1 MIFPRIRNNLLNHSQ
16 FDLQNDGI
24 KELICIADGYPEADV
39 FWIRGFSS
47 FFLIVPFLFKITHLY
62 LSQHQIRDFL
72 YVILHVQ
79 YLNLIMKCM
88 E

>member
-1 MIFPRIRNNLLNHSQ
+1 MIFPRIRDNLLNHSQ
-16 FDLQNDGI
+16 FDLQHDGI

-39 FWIRGFSS
+39 FWIRGS
-47 FFLIVPFLFKITHLY
+47 FLIVLLFKIMYLY